1 MSLLAESE
9 DCFIKQVF
17 PQASPD
23 PLPSSP
29 IAFEIAMA
37 QVPPAETEL
46 IHLEFNQ
53 LGTFEPVQEQFWEQ
67 GVRFEGAIA
76 LQPSNPAF
84 QADNNSPSVMPI
96 TGRSNITVHFRQPR
110 QTVGAVVT
118 APRQIT
124 VTAFDQN
131 DNLLGQQRA
140 GSPKYLQQKA
150 GQAEIFPRHH
160 LELLAQGAVKV
171 VLSSTAPFILQEF
184 FYG

>member
-1 MSLLAESE
+1 M
-9 DCFIKQVF
+9 KQVF
-17 PQASPD
+17 SHASPD
-23 PLPSSP
+23 PLPPSP
-29 IAFEIAMA
+29 IAFEIALA
-37 QVPPAETEL
+37 EVPPAETEL
-46 IHLEFNQ
+46 VHLEFNE

-84 QADNNSPSVMPI
+84 QADTHSPGMMPM

-150 GQAEIFPRHH
+150 EQTEVFPRHH
-160 LELLAQGAVKV
+160 LELLAKGAVKV
-171 VLSSTAPFILQEF
+171 VLSSTAPFIVQEF

>member
-1 MSLLAESE
+1 M
-9 DCFIKQVF
+9 KQVF
-17 PQASPD
+17 SHASPD

-37 QVPPAETEL
+37 KVPPAETEL
-46 IHLEFNQ
+46 IHLEFDE
-53 LGTFEPVQEQFWEQ
+53 LGSFEPVQEQFWDQ

-84 QADNNSPSVMPI
+84 QASTNTPSVMPM

-110 QTVGAVVT
+110 QTVGAVIT

-124 VTAFDQN
+124 VTAFDRD

-150 GQAEIFPRHH
+150 EQTETFPRHC
-160 LELLAQGAVKV
+160 LELLAEGAVKI